1 MNTMETLTSRKS
13 IRSFTGEQ
21 ISSDELALLL
31 KAANAAPVGMGQY
44 DGVHLTI
51 IQNAELLQKI
61 DVAGAA
67 MFGKPDMHPL
77 YGAPTLILISTKA
90 PAPGGENVAFSNA
103 AIISHNIVLEAVE
116 LGIGACHIWG
126 ATMALANESSL
137 VSELG
142 LPEGF
147 VPSCAVALG
156 KTDEKYTIREIPI
169 DRITTKTLV

>member
-1 MNTMETLTSRKS
+1 MNTIETLTSRKS

-31 KAANAAPVGMGQY
+31 KAANAAPVAMGQY

-61 DVAGAA
+61 DAAGAA

-77 YGAPTLILISTKA
+77 YGAPTLILISTKT
-90 PAPGGENVAFSNA
+90 PASGGENVAFSNT

-116 LGIGACHIWG
+116 LGIGACYIWG
-126 ATMALANESSL
+126 GQLLLLQIINLLCLNLDFLKILFQAVRLHLARPMKNIQFEKSH
-137 VSELG
+137 
-142 LPEGF
+142 
-147 VPSCAVALG
+147 
-156 KTDEKYTIREIPI
+156 KTV
-169 DRITTKTLV
+169 LL